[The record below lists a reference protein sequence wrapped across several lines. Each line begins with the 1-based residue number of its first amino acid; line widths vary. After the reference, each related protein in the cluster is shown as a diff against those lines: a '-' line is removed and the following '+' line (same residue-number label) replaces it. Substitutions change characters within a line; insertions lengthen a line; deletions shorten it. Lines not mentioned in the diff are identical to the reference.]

1 MYNLWMSSSLEYLP
15 LFIFVLTLTY
25 KKKER
30 GEKNNKKQK
39 THPTTKRT
47 SGCWRKDGHPARLSQ
62 GCGEGVGLVLGRTA
76 PPPPPLMPRELFP
89 FVCQYTAHWDQEFP
103 AQNSV
108 LLWTHPMHPLAPFK
122 YYVIMLQKASSLDQK
137 DTRRSSLILWG
148 FHDDSTPI
156 KGKKDKKNNNK
167 KHPHPCLQKI
177 N

>member
-1 MYNLWMSSSLEYLP
+1 MSSSLEYLP

-25 KKKER
+25 KKKEEKKTIKNRKHTQQQKERLDAGERMVIQPVCHR
-30 GEKNNKKQK
+30 G
-39 THPTTKRT
+39 
-47 SGCWRKDGHPARLSQ
+47 A
-62 GCGEGVGLVLGRTA
+62 EGLGLVLGRTA

-156 KGKKDKKNNNK
+156 KGKKEEKNKQTNK
-167 KHPHPCLQKI
+167 NTSLFTD
-177 N
+177 